1 MKKLIILFGIL
12 LSAFSSKSQNPDVL
26 IDSVKITSPYW
37 GLEFES
43 GTVQSQDTFFL
54 NCGSSNANFVL
65 GQPYLLARFPIQL
78 ANMGNSVAY
87 FGTYGQ
93 NGITHDP
100 CYLPQ
105 NVSDLDFINIPN
117 FVTSYILDSCGNVIS
132 SNRKTDWNIQNNTN
146 YALDYSNGQV
156 IYPTQYFTLP
166 PTSGNDPNPLKD
178 WLESK
183 CGPLDPNL
191 ANVGLSLM
199 NNYYNNCQ
207 ICDSLVLFPNYVSDD
222 QGIVQLPTNLSPGN
236 YYLAISGNF
245 YMLNQ
250 GANCYSDSICIPFNW
265 DGSTGRSSAY
275 PYFANGITFLNSG
288 FPPCSSPIAPEA
300 PLNVQAS
307 AINSGNGQNS
317 NTVAVN
323 VTWSQVSNA
332 TSYVI
337 TPYLVVSGNA
347 EKALNSLA
355 KDSNGTS
362 VLFAGSQLRSAQ
374 EVNQMLSTDKRNLK
388 FRFKVKAINS
398 SGSSSETST
407 GNPAI
412 MVK

>member
-1 MKKLIILFGIL
+1 MFL
-12 LSAFSSKSQNPDVL
+12 LSTLNANSQNPDIL

-43 GTVQSQDTFFL
+43 GIVQTQDTFFL
-54 NCGSSNANFVL
+54 NCGSSNTNFII
-65 GQPYLLARFPIQL
+65 GQPYLLARFPLQL

-117 FVTSYILDSCGNVIS
+117 FVTSYILDSCGNIIS

-146 YALDYSNGQV
+146 YAIGYSNGQV
-156 IYPTQYFTLP
+156 VYPTQYLTLP
-166 PTSGNDPNPLKD
+166 PTSGSDPNPLKD
-178 WLESK
+178 WLEAK
-183 CGPLDPNL
+183 CGPLNTSL
-191 ANVGLSLM
+191 ATLGENLM
-199 NNYYNNCQ
+199 NDYYNNCQ

-222 QGIVQLPTNLSPGN
+222 QGIIQLPINLQPGN

-250 GANCYSDSICIPFNW
+250 GSNCYSDSISIPFYW
-265 DGSTGRSSAY
+265 DGSTGRSSVY

-288 FPPCSSPIAPEA
+288 TLPCISPVAPES
-300 PLNVQAS
+300 PLIVEAVAN
-307 AINSGNGQNS
+307 NSGNGSNS
-317 NTVAVN
+317 STVSVN
-323 VTWSQVSNA
+323 VTWTLVPYA

-337 TPYLVVSGNA
+337 TPYLIVSGNA
-347 EKALNSLA
+347 EKAINSLA
-355 KDSNGTS
+355 KNSNGNS
-362 VLFAGSQLRSAQ
+362 VSFAGSQLRSAQ
-374 EVNQMLSTDKRNLK
+374 EVNQMLSTDKKNLK
-388 FRFKVKAINS
+388 FRFKVKAVNS
-398 SGSSSETST
+398 SGSSKETST
-407 GNPAI
+407 GNPA
-412 MVK
+412 VQVR